1 MKFLNKYNYISFVLL
16 FLVIVA
22 QFVPFTN
29 SAKLYSEVEDMGK
42 TWAELPVGITGKD
55 KSSWPPEI
63 KYGEFKDWEKS
74 VQEKYPLYGEKT
86 ISLFTYVWDPAGALY
101 GQKVNAFIFAQVAF
115 IAFLLATFLIKNFM
129 AKAVFAFILGIT
141 HIWAFVQMFVL
152 KGTGDLSPY
161 MVVPVF
167 MAVIAVLAIA
177 AGVYF
182 IPEYFREKK
191 HNEEIRK
198 SL

>member
-1 MKFLNKYNYISFVLL
+1 M
-16 FLVIVA
+16 
-22 QFVPFTN
+22 
-29 SAKLYSEVEDMGK
+29 
-42 TWAELPVGITGKD
+42 
-55 KSSWPPEI
+55 
-63 KYGEFKDWEKS
+63 
-74 VQEKYPLYGEKT
+74 
-86 ISLFTYVWDPAGALY
+86 
-101 GQKVNAFIFAQVAF
+101 
-115 IAFLLATFLIKNFM
+115 ATFLIKNFM